1 MENFNEDFA
10 IHGKS
15 FQMWIDGDLM
25 SEVLTAKAKTD
36 LATETVPISG
46 QLGNGDIVTGANGA
60 GSLSFNTVIGDLPK
74 KVNDC
79 LKKGKAFKFDL
90 IGEIENKT
98 YGTTRRVIIENCKIT
113 SFSPLDIDIQKLL
126 SDSYDFK
133 YNPND
138 VDIE

>member
-1 MENFNEDFA
+1 MENFNEYYA

-15 FQMWIDGDLM
+15 FVMWMDGDPM
-25 SEVLTAKAKTD
+25 AEVLTAKAKSD
-36 LATETVPISG
+36 LTTETVYIAG
-46 QLGNGDIVTGANGA
+46 QLGNGDIITGANGT
-60 GSLSFNTVIGDLPK
+60 GSLSFNTTIGDLPK

-79 LKKGKAFKFDL
+79 LKKGKPFKFDL

-98 YGTTRRVIIENCKIT
+98 YGGTRRIIIENCKIT
-113 SFSPLDIDIQKLL
+113 SFSPLDVDIQKLL
-126 SDSYDFK
+126 SDSYEFK